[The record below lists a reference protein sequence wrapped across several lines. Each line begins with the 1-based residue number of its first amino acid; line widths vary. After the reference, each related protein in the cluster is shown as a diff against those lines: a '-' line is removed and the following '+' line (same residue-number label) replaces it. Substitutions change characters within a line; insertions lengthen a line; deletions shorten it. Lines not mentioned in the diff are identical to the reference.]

1 MVEDL
6 NFHKVKKL
14 FFVIIFFIFFSTNL
28 FAQNLKFKKLVVL
41 NDPWGSSFLNNQKL
55 IITEK
60 SGKIKIIDI
69 LQKKAV
75 EVDHNL
81 NFLEHGQGGLL
92 DILYKEV
99 SKESSLYGA
108 KNLFKNSFDEFSAIN
123 LEDNISE
130 FDLESINRSMRVSIA
145 SDEEEMNK
153 HLSFLANVGS
163 VSPYVGLLGTVWG
176 IMTSFQGLSD
186 ATQATINAVAPGI
199 SEALIATGMGLF
211 AAIPAVVAFN
221 KFTSESER
229 ISQSTLIFA
238 EELASIFY
246 KKSINKK

>member
-1 MVEDL
+1 MDDISILNLFLDAGLVVKIVMLLLFIASILSWIVIVERL
-6 NFHKVKKL
+6 NF
-14 FFVIIFFIFFSTNL
+14 FR
-28 FAQNLKFKKLVVL
+28 
-41 NDPWGSSFLNNQKL
+41 
-55 IITEK
+55 
-60 SGKIKIIDI
+60 KIKTDN
-69 LQKKAV
+69 
-75 EVDHNL
+75 D
-81 NFLEHGQGGLL
+81 NFLKSFWNAKDLEF
-92 DILYKEV
+92 LYKELPNDD
-99 SKESSLYGA
+99 SLYGA
-108 KNLFKNSFDEFSAIN
+108 MNLFKNSFNEFSTMDSKN
-123 LEDNISE
+123 NISE
-130 FDLESINRSMRVSIA
+130 LDLETINRSMRVSIA

-153 HLSFLANVGS
+153 HLPFLANVGS

-221 KFTSESER
+221 KFTAESET

>member
-1 MVEDL
+1 MDDVSVLNLFLEAGIVVKIVMLILFIASILSWIVILERYNFFRKIKKLNDNFLKKFWSGKDL
-6 NFHKVKKL
+6 N
-14 FFVIIFFIFFSTNL
+14 NL
-28 FAQNLKFKKLVVL
+28 Y
-41 NDPWGSSFLNNQKL
+41 
-55 IITEK
+55 
-60 SGKIKIIDI
+60 
-69 LQKKAV
+69 KAV
-75 EVDHNL
+75 
-81 NFLEHGQGGLL
+81 
-92 DILYKEV
+92 
-99 SKESSLYGA
+99 SKDGSVYGA
-108 KNLFKNSFDEFSAIN
+108 MSLFKNSFDEYNSIKS
-123 LEDNISE
+123 DQNISE
-130 FDLESINRSMRVSIA
+130 LDLESINRSMRVSIA

-153 HLSFLANVGS
+153 HLPFLANVGS

-221 KFTSESER
+221 KFTSESET

-246 KKSINKK
+246 KQSIKQ

>member
-1 MVEDL
+1 MDEISVL
-6 NFHKVKKL
+6 NLFLEAGLVVKIVMTLL
-14 FFVIIFFIFFSTNL
+14 FVASILSWIVIIERYNFFTKIKN
-28 FAQNLKFKKLVVL
+28 
-41 NDPWGSSFLNNQKL
+41 LNNEFLK
-55 IITEK
+55 
-60 SGKIKIIDI
+60 
-69 LQKKAV
+69 
-75 EVDHNL
+75 
-81 NFLEHGQGGLL
+81 NFWNNKDLTL
-92 DILYKEV
+92 LYKDL
-99 SKESSLYGA
+99 SDNDFLYGSM
-108 KNLFKNSFDEFSAIN
+108 NLFKNSYDEFQDIN
-123 LEDNISE
+123 TNKTISE
-130 FDLESINRSMRVSIA
+130 LDLEGINRIMRVSIA

-221 KFTSESER
+221 KFTSESES
-229 ISQSTLIFA
+229 ISQSTMIFA

-246 KKSINKK
+246 KQSIKK

>member
-1 MVEDL
+1 MDDISVL
-6 NFHKVKKL
+6 
-14 FFVIIFFIFFSTNL
+14 NL
-28 FAQNLKFKKLVVL
+28 FLEAGLVV
-41 NDPWGSSFLNNQKL
+41 KIVML
-55 IITEK
+55 ILFIASILSWIAIIERYNFFR
-60 SGKIKIIDI
+60 KIKISNSRF
-69 LQKKAV
+69 LKKFWGGK
-75 EVDHNL
+75 DL
-81 NFLEHGQGGLL
+81 NS
-92 DILYKEV
+92 LYKEI
-99 SKESSLYGA
+99 SKNNSMYGA
-108 KNLFKNSFDEFSAIN
+108 MNLFKNSFDEYNSIQS
-123 LEDNISE
+123 DQNITDL
-130 FDLESINRSMRVSIA
+130 DLESINRSMRVSIA

-153 HLSFLANVGS
+153 HLSFLANIGS

-221 KFTSESER
+221 KFTSESET

-246 KKSINKK
+246 KESIKK

>member
-1 MVEDL
+1 MDDISVL
-6 NFHKVKKL
+6 
-14 FFVIIFFIFFSTNL
+14 NL
-28 FAQNLKFKKLVVL
+28 FLEAGMVVKIVMLLLFIASILSWIVIVERSNFFRKIKNENDNFLKTF
-41 NDPWGSSFLNNQKL
+41 W
-55 IITEK
+55 
-60 SGKIKIIDI
+60 SGKD
-69 LQKKAV
+69 
-75 EVDHNL
+75 
-81 NFLEHGQGGLL
+81 L
-92 DILYKEV
+92 DVLYKEV
-99 SKESSLYGA
+99 SKETSLYGA
-108 KNLFKNSFDEFSAIN
+108 KNLFRNSFDEFSAIN

-221 KFTSESER
+221 KFTSESET